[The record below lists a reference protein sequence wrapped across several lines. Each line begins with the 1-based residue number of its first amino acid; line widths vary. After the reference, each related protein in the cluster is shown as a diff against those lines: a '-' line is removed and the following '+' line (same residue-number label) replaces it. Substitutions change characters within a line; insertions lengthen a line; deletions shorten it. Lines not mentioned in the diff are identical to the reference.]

1 MLMVLRIYPKGEQ
14 DKVWDYVINNFDES
28 VSDTVT
34 PIQMTAHIGD
44 NVLGILFNVEKV
56 DDMVKFLTQRIGE
69 CIDILDTKT
78 WIFMKTVFLP
88 LPKDRTIRFRRFSI
102 RLQVHPKYYHEVYDE
117 LIDFQYPNDIYP
129 IYITYVLGDCDI
141 LVSIV
146 AKDLERLNEF
156 ASRNISPLKG
166 VDSYDIIEFGR
177 SQRLISQDKWRVLQ
191 RAMLHIPPWA
201 AGKLKDKYLYD
212 YDLEPTRDDFAFSG
226 AMVDEL

>member
-14 DKVWDYVINNFDES
+14 DKVWDYVINNFDKS
-28 VSDTVT
+28 VSETVT
-34 PIQMTAHIGD
+34 PIQMTAHVGD

-69 CIDILDTKT
+69 CKDILDTKT

-88 LPKDRTIRFRRFSI
+88 LPKDRTIRLKRYSI
-102 RLQVHPKYYHEVYDE
+102 RLQVRPKYYHEVYDE

-146 AKDLERLNEF
+146 AKDLESLNEF
-156 ASRNISPLKG
+156 ASRNISPLEG
-166 VDSYDIIEFGR
+166 VDSYEIIEFGR
-177 SQRLISQDKWRVLQ
+177 SQRLIPQDQWRTLQ

-201 AGKLKDKYLYD
+201 AGKLQDKYLYD
-212 YDLEPTRDDFAFSG
+212 YDLEPSRDDFAFSG